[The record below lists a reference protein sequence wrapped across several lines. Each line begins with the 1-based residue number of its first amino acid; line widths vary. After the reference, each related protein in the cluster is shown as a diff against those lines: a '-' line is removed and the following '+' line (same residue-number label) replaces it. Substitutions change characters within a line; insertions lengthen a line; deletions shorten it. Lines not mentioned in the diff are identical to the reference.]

1 MVKVKKFLYALIV
14 SAIVMSAPVSALA
27 AESSPDPSDQT
38 PITAEDN
45 RGVMPLDTH
54 TFWIGNGYGT
64 IAENPNGING
74 DIYITMTS
82 TPSIPNEYGYNGFNR
97 GVDIIMYDKN
107 GTIVWRGD
115 NVFGIQNH
123 GSLWC
128 GANVTRVDMRIA
140 AKIGVNG
147 DNYEVKV
154 TY

>member
-1 MVKVKKFLYALIV
+1 
-14 SAIVMSAPVSALA
+14 
-27 AESSPDPSDQT
+27 
-38 PITAEDN
+38 
-45 RGVMPLDTH
+45 MPLDTR

-64 IAENPNGING
+64 IAEDPNGING
-74 DIYITMTS
+74 DIYITITG
-82 TPSIPNEYGYNGFNR
+82 TPSNPNGLGYNGFNR
-97 GVDIIMYDKN
+97 GVDILMYDKS
-107 GTIVWRGD
+107 GTVVWRGD